1 MQHIHGLMKYYPMW
15 VISGRIKEELCGDS
29 DQVLTQYQQEMENPG
44 AIKDSNSVFS
54 TRGQAEENAFIRQQ
68 EAEKAAQNTKK

>member
-1 MQHIHGLMKYYPMW
+1 MVKKYN
-15 VISGRIKEELCGDS
+15 S
-29 DQVLTQYQQEMENPG
+29 DMENPG

-54 TRGQAEENAFIRQQ
+54 TRGQAEENAFIKQQ